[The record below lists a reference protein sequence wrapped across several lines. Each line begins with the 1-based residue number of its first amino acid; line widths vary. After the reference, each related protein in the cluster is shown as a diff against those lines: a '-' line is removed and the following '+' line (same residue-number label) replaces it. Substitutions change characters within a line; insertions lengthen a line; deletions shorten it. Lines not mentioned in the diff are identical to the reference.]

1 MRLVI
6 FGDFYAICWVKFE
19 FLNMNHKYI
28 VFRISKDHVTKQILI
43 CLDNFFMKMSYIIHC
58 VHLCRLLEK
67 NIVKFLNMDKK
78 IRSPNI

>member
-1 MRLVI
+1 MRVVI

-28 VFRISKDHVTKQILI
+28 FRISKDHVTKQILI
-43 CLDNFFMKMSYIIHC
+43 CLDNLFMKMSYIIHC
-58 VHLCRLLEK
+58 VDLCRLLEK